1 MDGSWQERRD
11 TGRAARQVVPR
22 SAHAEWSPAPGRDA
36 VAVLI
41 TQGQT
46 RVEELLPIRYGR
58 MAESPFA
65 FFRGAAA
72 VMARDLS
79 TGEPARGR
87 APAGLLTRA
96 RVPPGR
102 GAALLGAITG
112 GRVVAELGA

>member
-1 MDGSWQERRD
+1 MDGGWQERRD

-79 TGEPARGR
+79 TGKSLHVVARQRGFSPVR
-87 APAGLLTRA
+87 AYHRS
-96 RVPPGR
+96 RSR
-102 GAALLGAITG
+102 MLGAIAG